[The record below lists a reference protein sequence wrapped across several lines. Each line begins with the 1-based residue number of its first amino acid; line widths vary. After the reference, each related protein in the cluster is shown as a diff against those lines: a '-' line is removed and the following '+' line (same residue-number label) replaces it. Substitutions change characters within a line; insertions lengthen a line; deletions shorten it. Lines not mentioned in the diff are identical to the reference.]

1 MQRLTRMKIRQW
13 LSIKPNSILY
23 FLIYIKISQHKIK
36 TMTQKIYETFQEI
49 FPELKQQTL
58 PEDLTEFTVF
68 ENWVNQDYSFI
79 QYVEIKEYDINGI
92 NDSTVFKQKQV
103 DIEALNQ
110 AIDTDVGVLFDSLE
124 EDQFDEDYDF
134 EARFEIEQKVEEIL
148 FDQIKHFAEQK
159 QLTLLVIFREN
170 PYWLL
175 VPSQDELQLQ
185 KIVNEFN
192 QCFGQDGDLTMGV
205 Y

>member
-1 MQRLTRMKIRQW
+1 
-13 LSIKPNSILY
+13 
-23 FLIYIKISQHKIK
+23 
-36 TMTQKIYETFQEI
+36 MTQKIYETFQEI

-124 EDQFDEDYDF
+124 EDQFDEDDDYS
-134 EARFEIEQKVEEIL
+134 ARFEIEQKVEEIL

-170 PYWLL
+170 PYWLV
-175 VPSQDELQLQ
+175 VPSQDELRLQ
-185 KIVNEFN
+185 RIIDEFN
-192 QCFGQDGDLTMGV
+192 QCFCQDGDLTMDV

>member
-1 MQRLTRMKIRQW
+1 
-13 LSIKPNSILY
+13 
-23 FLIYIKISQHKIK
+23 
-36 TMTQKIYETFQEI
+36 MTKNIYEIFQGI

-68 ENWVNQDYSFI
+68 RDWLNQDHSFI
-79 QYVEIKEYDINGI
+79 QYVEIKEYDINGV
-92 NDSTVFKQKQV
+92 NKSTIFKQKQV

-110 AIDTDVGVLFDSLE
+110 AIDTDIGVLFDSLE
-124 EDQFDEDYDF
+124 EDQFDEDDDYS
-134 EARFEIEQKVEEIL
+134 AGFEIEQKVEEIL

-170 PYWLL
+170 PYWLV
-175 VPSQDELQLQ
+175 VPSQDELRLQ
-185 KIVNEFN
+185 RITDEFN
-192 QCFGQDGDLTMGV
+192 QCFGQDGDLTMDV

>member
-1 MQRLTRMKIRQW
+1 
-13 LSIKPNSILY
+13 
-23 FLIYIKISQHKIK
+23 
-36 TMTQKIYETFQEI
+36 MTKNIYEIFQGI

-68 ENWVNQDYSFI
+68 RDWLNQDHSFI

-92 NDSTVFKQKQV
+92 NKSTIFKQKQV

-110 AIDTDVGVLFDSLE
+110 AIDTDVGMLFDSLE
-124 EDQFDEDYDF
+124 EDQFDEDYS
-134 EARFEIEQKVEEIL
+134 ARFEIEQKVEEIL
-148 FDQIKHFAEQK
+148 FGQIKHFAEQK

-170 PYWLL
+170 PYWLV
-175 VPSQDELQLQ
+175 VPSQDELRLQ
-185 KIVNEFN
+185 RITDEFN
-192 QCFGQDGDLTMGV
+192 QCFGQDGDLTMDV

>member
-1 MQRLTRMKIRQW
+1 
-13 LSIKPNSILY
+13 
-23 FLIYIKISQHKIK
+23 
-36 TMTQKIYETFQEI
+36 MTQKIYETFQEI